1 VGSEPAASLLDTYRH
16 APTLEAAEQALQGL
30 ERCAEDCD
38 PPIGDLYDELAELAA
53 EEDDYELAVRTQRRA
68 LELGCEMPDLGR
80 QMLGWYL
87 MKAGQRATGEAEFD
101 ALRSELGDDPDL
113 LIGLGNA
120 RADAGDERAA
130 LAAFDQALGTAK
142 KLGDDGAIRMARS
155 ERQCSREKL
164 GLPED
169 DDDRLA
175 RAFRESSRDE
185 EIKFAVAWFP
195 RSEHG
200 ALVAEWPDLAED
212 LADAD
217 RYCRRI
223 EQDLRELATVSGQR
237 PSVAPLTLSEL
248 TTYSRSELLAP
259 TDGRTR
265 ARLAAELD
273 QRGETILWPPGRNE
287 PCWCGSGRKYK
298 RCCGR

>member
-1 VGSEPAASLLDTYRH
+1 
-16 APTLEAAEQALQGL
+16 
-30 ERCAEDCD
+30 
-38 PPIGDLYDELAELAA
+38 
-53 EEDDYELAVRTQRRA
+53 
-68 LELGCEMPDLGR
+68 MPDLGR

-87 MKAGQRATGEAEFD
+87 MKAGQRAAGEAEFD
-101 ALRSELGDDPDL
+101 ALRSELRDDPDL

-130 LAAFDQALGTAK
+130 LAAFDQALGTGK
-142 KLGDDGAIRMARS
+142 KVGDDDAIRTARS
-155 ERQCSREKL
+155 ERQFAREKL

-175 RAFRESSRDE
+175 RALLESSRDE

-200 ALVAEWPDLAED
+200 AVVAEWPDLAED

-223 EQDLRELATVSGQR
+223 EQDLRELAAVSGQR

-273 QRGETILWPPGRNE
+273 RRGETILWPPGRNE
-287 PCWCGSGRKYK
+287 PCWCGSDRKYK